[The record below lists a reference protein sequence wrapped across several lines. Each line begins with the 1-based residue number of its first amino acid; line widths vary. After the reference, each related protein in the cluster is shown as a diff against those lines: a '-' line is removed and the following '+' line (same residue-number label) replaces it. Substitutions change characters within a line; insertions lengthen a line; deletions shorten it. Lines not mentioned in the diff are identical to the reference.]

1 MGRNNQSIKYQLNQR
16 LNSLM
21 RIGEKKVKEQPGA
34 EDYNPNRVSGVHSLS
49 TLDTYRSVINGFA
62 DHCREQGIKNIND
75 ITKETVESYMLS
87 RKNLSA
93 WTNSKCLSGINKVLD
108 TRYRPSDFGLAKR
121 ETANI
126 VHNRKIL
133 NSNNESD
140 KACNQVAIWMA
151 SSCGARR
158 ADLMRMQANH
168 AIRTEDGT
176 VIGFHIYGSKNGKD
190 YNVLILPSEREK
202 MTAFIDAKVAI
213 FGENCRL
220 VEKCTNN
227 GNPHYFRHVFAQ
239 NMYNAIREA
248 REKGEDIYC
257 GQRDTFIDQK
267 RYEQALENAKNKY
280 SSDLI
285 YGKYS
290 PSIVAEI
297 SQQLSHFR
305 IDTTILSYLEKN

>member
-1 MGRNNQSIKYQLNQR
+1 MGRNKQSIKYQLNQR

-21 RIGEKKVKEQPGA
+21 RIGEKKEKETPGA
-34 EDYNPNRVSGVHSLS
+34 ADYNPNRASGVHSLS

-62 DHCREQGIKNIND
+62 EHCREQGIKNIND

-121 ETANI
+121 ATANI
-126 VHNRKIL
+126 IHNKGLL
-133 NSNNESD
+133 NQNHSSD
-140 KACNQVAIWMA
+140 LARNQVGLWMA
-151 SSCGARR
+151 NCCGARR
-158 ADLMRMQANH
+158 ADLMRMQADH
-168 AIRTEDGT
+168 AIRNESGT
-176 VIGFHIYGSKNGKD
+176 IIGFHIYGSKNGKD

-202 MTAFIDAKVAI
+202 MTAFVDSKIAI

-220 VEKCTNN
+220 VENLDRN
-227 GNPHYFRHVFAQ
+227 SNPHFFRHVYAQ
-239 NMYNAIREA
+239 GIYESMREA

-257 GQRDTFIDQK
+257 GQRDTFIDQN
-267 RYEQALENAKNKY
+267 RYERALETSKY
-280 SSDLI
+280 KADMI
-285 YGKYS
+285 FDKYDRF
-290 PSIVAEI
+290 IVGEV
-297 SQQLSHFR
+297 SQMLAHFR

>member
-1 MGRNNQSIKYQLNQR
+1 MGRNKQSIKYQLNQR

-21 RIGEKKVKEQPGA
+21 RIGEKKEKETPGA
-34 EDYNPNRVSGVHSLS
+34 ADYNPNRSSGVHSLS
-49 TLDTYRSVINGFA
+49 TLDTYRSVINSFSE
-62 DHCREQGIKNIND
+62 HCRDQGIKNISD

-93 WTNSKCLSGINKVLD
+93 WTNSKDLSAINKVLD

-126 VHNRKIL
+126 VHNKGIL
-133 NSNNESD
+133 NQNNSSD
-140 KACNQVAIWMA
+140 LARNQVAIWMA
-151 SSCGARR
+151 NCCGARR
-158 ADLMRMQANH
+158 ADLMRMQADH
-168 AIRTEDGT
+168 AIRNESGT

-202 MTAFIDAKVAI
+202 MTAFVDSKMAI

-220 VEKCTNN
+220 GETCDQNA
-227 GNPHYFRHVFAQ
+227 NPHFWRHVYAQ
-239 NMYNAIREA
+239 EIYEAMREA

-257 GQRDTFIDQK
+257 GQRDTFIDQN
-267 RYEQALENAKNKY
+267 RYERALETSKY
-280 SSDLI
+280 KADMI
-285 YGKYS
+285 FDKYDRF
-290 PSIVAEI
+290 IVGEV
-297 SQQLSHFR
+297 SQMLAHFR

>member
-21 RIGEKKVKEQPGA
+21 RIGEKKEKEQPGA
-34 EDYNPNRVSGVHSLS
+34 ADYNPNRASGVHSLS

-62 DHCREQGIKNIND
+62 EHCREQGIKNIND

-93 WTNSKCLSGINKVLD
+93 WTNSKCLSAINKVLD

-126 VHNRKIL
+126 IHNKGLL
-133 NSNNESD
+133 NQNHSSD
-140 KACNQVAIWMA
+140 LARNQVGLWMA
-151 SSCGARR
+151 NCCGARR
-158 ADLMRMQANH
+158 ADLMRMQADH
-168 AIRTEDGT
+168 AIRNESGT
-176 VIGFHIYGSKNGKD
+176 IIGFHIYGSKNGKD

-202 MTAFIDAKVAI
+202 MTAFVDSKIAI

-220 VEKCTNN
+220 VENLDRN
-227 GNPHYFRHVFAQ
+227 SNPHFFRHVYAYEIF
-239 NMYNAIREA
+239 NAMCEA

-257 GQRDTFIDQK
+257 GQRDTFINQE
-267 RYEQALENAKNKY
+267 RYERALETSKY
-280 SSDLI
+280 KADMI
-285 YGKYS
+285 FDKYDRH
-290 PSIVAEI
+290 IVGEV
-297 SQQLSHFR
+297 SQMLAHFR